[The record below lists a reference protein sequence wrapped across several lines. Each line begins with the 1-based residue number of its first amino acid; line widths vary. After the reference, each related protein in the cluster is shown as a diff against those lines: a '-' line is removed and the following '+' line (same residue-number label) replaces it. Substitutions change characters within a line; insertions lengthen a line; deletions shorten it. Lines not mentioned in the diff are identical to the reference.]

1 MSINWLNR
9 HLSFGEYGEV
19 GANDESLEGFDRY
32 IKRREL
38 SNIARAQASKA
49 FRPGQHVGI
58 DDGVRAT
65 RHLDGSRMRHKAA
78 VHTGRAFDS
87 LNCASTHYFLNW
99 EEQGW
104 VTEGDE
110 PNTIK
115 SRLLRLVKPLRANV
129 GHCIWLDRGYG
140 MVEGANGLREAGYNS
155 TSIMPIN
162 RIGLPR
168 RLIECLKKRMAC
180 PDGCK
185 HGIHDQHCRR
195 WCWTVVHKGEWELQI
210 WNDGKA
216 LVIALSDCT
225 SATRSVQ
232 VGRSVQRKCV
242 LANATEGVGVYSIF
256 GRSCTDGGDQ
266 HRKKISLAAR
276 RQLRQGPKGALF
288 DAEIGMVNGA
298 IIMKHLRGEE
308 CTTWGF
314 CELFMSE
321 VLSSVCVRQRMPTA
335 MQAMR
340 VAEESES
347 GMRTRA
353 GCKAHMPI
361 HVAAENRCKRRRG
374 EQVPSGAPV
383 RGWKCTRSDCA
394 PCSTRRPDIFCPG
407 CNSWYHLP
415 CFSKLHTCTLN
426 T

>member
-58 DDGVRAT
+58 DDGV
-65 RHLDGSRMRHKAA
+65 
-78 VHTGRAFDS
+78 
-87 LNCASTHYFLNW
+87 
-99 EEQGW
+99 
-104 VTEGDE
+104 
-110 PNTIK
+110 
-115 SRLLRLVKPLRANV
+115 
-129 GHCIWLDRGYG
+129 
-140 MVEGANGLREAGYNS
+140 
-155 TSIMPIN
+155 
-162 RIGLPR
+162 
-168 RLIECLKKRMAC
+168 
-180 PDGCK
+180 
-185 HGIHDQHCRR
+185 
-195 WCWTVVHKGEWELQI
+195 
-210 WNDGKA
+210 
-216 LVIALSDCT
+216 
-225 SATRSVQ
+225 
-232 VGRSVQRKCV
+232 
-242 LANATEGVGVYSIF
+242 
-256 GRSCTDGGDQ
+256 
-266 HRKKISLAAR
+266 
-276 RQLRQGPKGALF
+276 
-288 DAEIGMVNGA
+288 
-298 IIMKHLRGEE
+298 
-308 CTTWGF
+308 
-314 CELFMSE
+314 
-321 VLSSVCVRQRMPTA
+321 CVRQRMPTA

-361 HVAAENRCKRRRG
+361 HVASENRFKRRRG